1 VFTPTWDASTL
12 ASSLIYNASPSSS
25 GDGDFTGGNFGVTAT
40 GGSLPPVLTDGTF
53 GTIDFNLTGTHSW
66 VTCIGSGTGVNNS
79 QGGNFVVYT
88 LPASAN
94 GYDITNIM
102 TAGGWNDGG
111 RDQQSYTV
119 NYATAANPTY
129 FTPLAV
135 VSYNPNNPVGYSM
148 SRATI
153 RAASGVLASNV
164 VALEFDMTSPAGEN
178 GFSGYSEIAVYGSAS
193 ATAAPAGPMITVVH
207 EEFTDSFTVETPNLI
222 ANQLPSST
230 GPGVFTEEG
239 CNVTNLT
246 DGVIGFGSAFGASC
260 GDDGIAVP
268 WIIFNSAFG
277 WDLTNIVVYTL
288 WQDYGRDGQFYNL
301 SYSTWYAPTT
311 FLPLATVAY
320 NPAVPHDGRASG
332 NRIAIAPAIGQ
343 SVLASNVAAL
353 KFDFTSQGTRDF
365 SWSGYSEIVL
375 QGSNLALPRP
385 PTINPITVS
394 GGNLILTGTGGTPN
408 FSYTWLTTTNLKTPI
423 ASWTTNFTGVLDGS
437 GAFSNAIPINA
448 VTPASFFRLRMP

>member
-1 VFTPTWDASTL
+1 
-12 ASSLIYNASPSSS
+12 
-25 GDGDFTGGNFGVTAT
+25 
-40 GGSLPPVLTDGTF
+40 
-53 GTIDFNLTGTHSW
+53 
-66 VTCIGSGTGVNNS
+66 
-79 QGGNFVVYT
+79 
-88 LPASAN
+88 
-94 GYDITNIM
+94 
-102 TAGGWNDGG
+102 
-111 RDQQSYTV
+111 
-119 NYATAANPTY
+119 
-129 FTPLAV
+129 
-135 VSYNPNNPVGYSM
+135 
-148 SRATI
+148 
-153 RAASGVLASNV
+153 
-164 VALEFDMTSPAGEN
+164 MTSPAGEN

-437 GAFSNAIPINA
+437 GAFSNAIPISA
-448 VTPASFFRLRMP
+448 ATPASFFRLRMP